1 MSDDDY
7 FDDFSTS
14 LRDNTDDILPQ
25 DYWLNYTSTYWNAAV
40 RVTKN
45 QTINDTDK
53 PYERE
58 PQFSWNAFVADAA
71 GFELTTHL
79 EATRFVHPTEIDGDR
94 FVFHQQIAYPI
105 RGAGWFVTPKAQLI
119 STKYDLDH
127 DSSDRY
133 TDSSPG
139 YTVPMFSID
148 SGLTFE
154 RDINVANRD
163 VLQTLE
169 PRIFYSYTPYRDQSQ
184 IPLFDSSVA
193 DLNFAQLYSENT
205 WAGYDRIAETNQV
218 TASVTSRFID
228 ADSGLEWLQASIG
241 QRYYFNDRT
250 VNSEGERISM
260 ENQKSDFLASIG
272 ARLTRTI
279 SASLFGQ
286 WSWERSSF
294 KKAVAGVRWHPKPQS
309 VIGLYYRYNWQEDRN
324 SKDYI
329 DQIDLALQWPLSD
342 KVYAL
347 LRQNYS
353 LYDHKFIE
361 SLAGVEY
368 HAGCWTLRAVAQR
381 YTRDEDKNDETNF
394 FLQLELTGLGAVGS
408 SPLSELQRSIP
419 GYQTR
424 SPVPTSIGT
433 YDYYQ

>member
-1 MSDDDY
+1 
-7 FDDFSTS
+7 
-14 LRDNTDDILPQ
+14 
-25 DYWLNYTSTYWNAAV
+25 
-40 RVTKN
+40 
-45 QTINDTDK
+45 
-53 PYERE
+53 
-58 PQFSWNAFVADAA
+58 
-71 GFELTTHL
+71 
-79 EATRFVHPTEIDGDR
+79 
-94 FVFHQQIAYPI
+94 
-105 RGAGWFVTPKAQLI
+105 
-119 STKYDLDH
+119 
-127 DSSDRY
+127 
-133 TDSSPG
+133 
-139 YTVPMFSID
+139 
-148 SGLTFE
+148 
-154 RDINVANRD
+154 
-163 VLQTLE
+163 
-169 PRIFYSYTPYRDQSQ
+169 
-184 IPLFDSSVA
+184 
-193 DLNFAQLYSENT
+193 
-205 WAGYDRIAETNQV
+205 
-218 TASVTSRFID
+218 
-228 ADSGLEWLQASIG
+228 
-241 QRYYFNDRT
+241 
-250 VNSEGERISM
+250 M
-260 ENQKSDFLASIG
+260 ENQKSDFLASVG
-272 ARLTRTI
+272 ARLTRTV

-294 KKAVAGVRWHPKPQS
+294 KKAVAGVRWQPKPQS

-324 SKDYI
+324 SEDYI
-329 DQIDLALQWPLSD
+329 DQIDLAVQWPLSD

>member
-1 MSDDDY
+1 M
-7 FDDFSTS
+7 
-14 LRDNTDDILPQ
+14 
-25 DYWLNYTSTYWNAAV
+25 
-40 RVTKN
+40 
-45 QTINDTDK
+45 
-53 PYERE
+53 
-58 PQFSWNAFVADAA
+58 
-71 GFELTTHL
+71 
-79 EATRFVHPTEIDGDR
+79 
-94 FVFHQQIAYPI
+94 
-105 RGAGWFVTPKAQLI
+105 I

-127 DSSDRY
+127 DRSDRY

-154 RDINVANRD
+154 RDLNVASRD
-163 VLQTLE
+163 MLQTLE
-169 PRIFYSYTPYRDQSQ
+169 PRLFYSYTPYRNQSQ

-228 ADSGLEWLQASIG
+228 ANSGLEWIQASIG

-260 ENQKSDFLASIG
+260 ENQKSDFLASVG

-294 KKAVAGVRWHPKPQS
+294 KKAVAGVRWQPKPQS

-324 SKDYI
+324 SEDYI
-329 DQIDLALQWPLSD
+329 DQIDLAVQWPLSD

-381 YTRDEDKNDETNF
+381 YTRDEDKNDETN
-394 FLQLELTGLGAVGS
+394 LLLAVRIDRSGRSRVKSALRTATQHPGLSNRQPRAH
-408 SPLSELQRSIP
+408 LHRYL
-419 GYQTR
+419 
-424 SPVPTSIGT
+424 
-433 YDYYQ
+433 